1 MKLGYGICQSTEY
14 PNGFYKA
21 TLTQGK
27 DEAYIAKLKGIT
39 GQEKENTLDLL
50 GYLGNTVNQTPQP
63 RTKDTVKPHYLSQEV
78 LDRVAKESTE
88 RLIEVG
94 KDLDVKEPTKKPRK
108 TRTKKGD
115 IK

>member
-1 MKLGYGICQSTEY
+1 MEVTSNLAIVTSNFSSFIASLNSNLKLGYGICQSTEY

-50 GYLGNTVNQTPQP
+50 GYIT
-63 RTKDTVKPHYLSQEV
+63 YYC
-78 LDRVAKESTE
+78 
-88 RLIEVG
+88 
-94 KDLDVKEPTKKPRK
+94 
-108 TRTKKGD
+108 
-115 IK
+115 